1 MKLNRIVV
9 APTLVAGVALVSG
22 GWLLQQGVGQ
32 QDSVFQR
39 AQLFDEVVRYVQTRY
54 VDPQPASEL
63 YQKAIKGMLRELGDP
78 HTSFMSA
85 EEYAQLHMQTSGE
98 YAGVGIQIAPRDN
111 YITAVG
117 VLPGTPAERAGVRV
131 GDRMIEI
138 DGKDAKGWS
147 DDQAVKVLRGP
158 KGSPVSIK
166 VLRVGV
172 DEPVTFRIVRDE
184 IKLQSVPYVY
194 MAAPGVGYLN
204 LTVFAETSTDEIRAG
219 INRLKGEGM
228 KSLVLDLRNNPGG
241 LLTQGVS
248 VSDLFLKAGQ
258 AIVETRARDP
268 RESETFRAADDA
280 SYPELSVVVLVDEYS
295 ASAAEIVAG
304 ALQDH
309 DRALVLGSATY
320 GKGSVQS
327 LFPLSGGNF
336 LKMTTAKW
344 YTPVGRSIQ
353 KEHEEDE
360 DGVAAEDTADVSR
373 TGAPILQ
380 DTAKRQP
387 FRTDGGRTVYGGG
400 GIVPDLVVK
409 QDTATA
415 MEKDFFRALA
425 KELPK
430 WESELLRYSIEYG
443 RANPGLT
450 PDFQVTPAMRAALFD
465 RISRAGVAVTR
476 PQYDAAQ
483 RYVDLRLVNAI
494 ATSRFSPSVA
504 AQRNNQ
510 SDKVLQEAVRLIRSA
525 PNQAALF
532 RAAEAARARQPAT
545 AAATRR

>member
-9 APTLVAGVALVSG
+9 APALVAGVALVSG

-54 VDPQPASEL
+54 VDPQPAAEL
-63 YQKAIKGMLRELGDP
+63 YEKAIKGMLRELGDP

-138 DGKDAKGWS
+138 DGRDAKGWS
-147 DDQAVKVLRGP
+147 DDFAVKVLRGA
-158 KGSPVSIK
+158 KGTPVSIK

-172 DEPVTFRIVRDE
+172 DEPITFRIVRDE
-184 IKLQSVPYVY
+184 IRLQSVQHAY
-194 MAAPGVGYLN
+194 MTAPGVGYLN
-204 LTVFAETSTDEIRAG
+204 LTVFAETSTDEMKAAIT
-219 INRLKGEGM
+219 RLRGEGM
-228 KSLVLDLRNNPGG
+228 KSLVLDLRGNPGG
-241 LLTQGVS
+241 LLNQGVS

-258 AIVETRARDP
+258 AVVETRARDP
-268 RESETFRAADDA
+268 RESETFRAMDNA
-280 SYPELSVVVLVDEYS
+280 SNEDLSVVVLVDEYS

-309 DRALVLGSATY
+309 DRALVLGSPTY

-353 KEHEEDE
+353 KEHKEDE
-360 DGVAAEDTADVSR
+360 DGVAAADTAAVSE

-380 DTAKRQP
+380 DTVARQP

-400 GIVPDLVVK
+400 GIVPDLTVRP
-409 QDTATA
+409 DTATA
-415 MEKDFFRALA
+415 GEKEFFRALA
-425 KELPK
+425 KDVGK
-430 WESELLRYSIEYG
+430 WESELLRFSVEYA
-443 RANPGLT
+443 RANPGLAR
-450 PDFQVTPAMRAALFD
+450 DFQITPAMRATLFE
-465 RISRAGVAVTR
+465 RATRAGIGITR
-476 PQYDAAQ
+476 AQYDAAQ

-494 ATSRFSPSVA
+494 ATSRFGPSVA
-504 AQRNNQ
+504 AQRN
-510 SDKVLQEAVRLIRSA
+510 DATDRVLQEAIRLARAA
-525 PNQAALF
+525 PNQAALL
-532 RAAEAARARQPAT
+532 RAAEAQRSRQPAPV
-545 AAATRR
+545 AATRR

>member
-1 MKLNRIVV
+1 MKLNRTVV
-9 APTLVAGVALVSG
+9 APVLVAGVALVSG
-22 GWLLQQGVGQ
+22 GWLLQQGAGA
-32 QDSVFQR
+32 QDSLYQR
-39 AQLFDEVVRYVQTRY
+39 AALFDEVVRYVQTRY

-85 EEYAQLHMQTSGE
+85 DEYAQLHLQTTGE
-98 YAGVGIQIAPRDN
+98 YGGVGIQIAPRDN

-138 DGKDAKGWS
+138 DGRDAKGWT
-147 DDQAVKVLRGP
+147 DDAAVKVLRGP
-158 KGSPVSIK
+158 KGTPVTIK

-172 DEPVTFRIVRDE
+172 DEPITFRITRAE
-184 IKLQSVPYVY
+184 IRVQSVQYAY
-194 MAAPGVGYLN
+194 MAAPGVGYVN
-204 LTVFAETSTDEIRAG
+204 LTVFAETSTDEIRAA
-219 INRLKGEGM
+219 IARLRGEGM
-228 KSLVLDLRNNPGG
+228 KSLVLDLRRNPGG
-241 LLTQGVS
+241 LLNQGVS
-248 VSDLFLKAGQ
+248 VSDLFLKTGQ

-268 RESETFRAADDA
+268 RESETFRAMDDA
-280 SYPELSVVVLVDEYS
+280 SYPELTVVVLVDEYS

-309 DRALVLGSATY
+309 DRALVVGSATY

-353 KEHEEDE
+353 KEHEEGDDAE
-360 DGVAAEDTADVSR
+360 AAEESADVSK

-380 DTAKRQP
+380 DTVKRVP

-400 GIVPDLVVK
+400 GIVPDLVVR

-415 MEKDFFRALA
+415 AEKDFFRALA
-425 KELPK
+425 KDVGK
-430 WESELLRYSIEYG
+430 WESELLRYAVEYG
-443 RANPGLT
+443 RANPALT
-450 PDFQVTPAMRAALFD
+450 PDFQVTPAMRGTLFE
-465 RISRAGVAVTR
+465 RLSRAGVAVTR
-476 PQYDAAQ
+476 EQYDAA
-483 RYVDLRLVNAI
+483 RRFVDLRLVDEI
-494 ATSRFSPSVA
+494 SRSRFGPSVA
-504 AQRNNQ
+504 AQRNDA
-510 SDKVLQEAVRLIRSA
+510 SDKALQEAIRLLRAS

-532 RAAEAARARQPAT
+532 RAAQAAQPAGPV
-545 AAATRR
+545 AATRK